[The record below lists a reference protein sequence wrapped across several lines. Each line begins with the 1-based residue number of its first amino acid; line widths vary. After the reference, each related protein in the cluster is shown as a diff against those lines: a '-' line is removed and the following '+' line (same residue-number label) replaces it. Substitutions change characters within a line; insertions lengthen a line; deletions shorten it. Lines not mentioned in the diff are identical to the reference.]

1 MCCVCVQHLGLPKK
15 WMQTLTER
23 CQNKNSALR
32 LVHTGHSSP
41 SATLPT
47 TSSHVAELDHG
58 AKKSVAWSDHVSVYI
73 MWTHC
78 GKKAAGWGRVI
89 HQLGCYL
96 NTHHLPET
104 GVEFSFSVFKIPFAL
119 SICNI
124 SSILQSLAAG
134 SVKSLMQA
142 VLQSYKILISSA
154 TYSSAPPE
162 TSILSVIMLTTY
174 HGK

>member
-32 LVHTGHSSP
+32 LVHTGHGSH

-47 TSSHVAELDHG
+47 TSSRVAELDHG
-58 AKKSVAWSDHVSVYI
+58 ARKSVAWSEHASVYI

-89 HQLGCYL
+89 LWKNFGSWHPLGCCL

-119 SICNI
+119 STCNI

-134 SVKSLMQA
+134 SVKSLMGCA
-142 VLQSYKILISSA
+142 SELQN
-154 TYSSAPPE
+154 TYF
-162 TSILSVIMLTTY
+162 ICDI
-174 HGK
+174 